1 MSKTLREYHDG
12 EVIFAEGDGAA
23 AAYVLVEG
31 NVELQQSS
39 SAGPVTLAF
48 LQPGETFGDMSVIE
62 GKPHQATARAVGPAV
77 VEIVSRDEF
86 LGSLRGAPLSALG
99 LIQSLIGRL
108 RGMNARAVQPAG
120 TPPAPPFPKV
130 GLLSGLF
137 GDSGAID
144 VRVADFPGGDPDLPR
159 RITQLLSRRPG
170 IRARVLKVAIDAA
183 ALAQAADENAPVELV
198 DPSPQEKAARHAAA
212 AADAARLA
220 LRKAKGDLL
229 IWGHVPAPGAT
240 LILTFTP
247 AIADDEDRVGLFA
260 DTRAL
265 CVPATADPAWSELI
279 YAVVLAAANPRD
291 EPVLLHLRQLLPRA
305 MDDAR
310 DFITSLPYGLTTAEK
325 AAALIAFATVTAQTA
340 ALHGSGHLYNQAAA
354 LYRAGLNGLKKESD
368 PLAWALAQ
376 RNLGYALHG
385 LADAGGDGLDADTT
399 PDKALDAAADAY
411 RAASQV
417 LSKAILPL
425 PWAAVQNRLGVAL
438 YKLDAKT
445 QDAEILKHTLAAYQ
459 SALQVFSPQ
468 QSPLRWAEVMH
479 NLAQAAQVLGGQMRN
494 RELLQK
500 AVDACR
506 AALRVR
512 RKETHPF
519 LWASTQ
525 NNLGSALFLLGR
537 TLEDRDELESAA
549 QSFSQVRDFH
559 ALAGNANPAAIAGR
573 NLAHVEKM
581 LAALDKKA
589 QAGRPPRMKW
599 EPPEDPAEPAPATEQ
614 AVPAAKPEST

>member
-23 AAYVLVEG
+23 AAFVLVEG

-39 SAGPVTLAF
+39 SAGAVTLAF

-86 LGSLRGAPLSALG
+86 LASLQGAPRSALG

-108 RGMNARAVQPAG
+108 RGMNARAAQPANM
-120 TPPAPPFPKV
+120 PPAPPFPKAGFLG
-130 GLLSGLF
+130 GLLG
-137 GDSGAID
+137 GGGAID
-144 VRVADFPGGDPDLPR
+144 VRVAEFPGGDAELPK
-159 RITQLLSRRPG
+159 RIVQLLNRRPG

-183 ALAQAADENAPVELV
+183 ALARAADESAPVELV
-198 DPSPQEKAARHAAA
+198 DPSPEEKAARHADA
-212 AADAARLA
+212 AADAARTA
-220 LRKAKGDLL
+220 IRKAKGDLL
-229 IWGHVPAPGAT
+229 IWGNVPAPGAT
-240 LILTFTP
+240 LFLTFTP
-247 AIADDEDRVGLFA
+247 AVADDEDRIGLFA
-260 DTRAL
+260 DTLAL
-265 CVPATADPAWSELI
+265 CVPATVDPEWSDLA

-291 EPVLLHLRQLLPRA
+291 EPALLRLRQLLPRA
-305 MDDAR
+305 MNDAR
-310 DFITSLPYGLTTAEK
+310 DFTAALPYGLTTGEK
-325 AAALIAFATVTAQTA
+325 ATALVAFGNVTAQTA
-340 ALHGSGHLYNQAAA
+340 ALHGSGHLYGVAAK
-354 LYRAGLNGLKKESD
+354 LYRAGLNGLNKD
-368 PLAWALAQ
+368 TAPLAWALAQ

-385 LADAGGDGLDADTT
+385 LADAGGDDLDADMTV
-399 PDKALDAAADAY
+399 DKALDAATDAY

-417 LSKAILPL
+417 LSKSVLPL
-425 PWAAVQNRLGVAL
+425 LWAAAQNRLGIAL

-459 SALQVFSPQ
+459 AALQVFSPQ
-468 QSPLRWAEVMH
+468 QSPIRWAEVMH

-494 RELLQK
+494 QELLQK
-500 AVDACR
+500 AIDACR

-537 TLEDRDELESAA
+537 TLEDRDALESAA
-549 QSFSQVRDFH
+549 QSFAQVRDFH
-559 ALAGNANPAAIAGR
+559 ALAGNANAAAIAGR

-581 LAALDKKA
+581 LAALEKKTH
-589 QAGRPPRMKW
+589 AGKPPRMKW
-599 EPPEDPAEPAPATEQ
+599 EPPEEPAEPAAEQ
-614 AVPAAKPEST
+614 PSTAAKPGTT